1 MAVVVAV
8 FAVAVAVAVVAAVVA
23 VVAVVAAVVVADCH
37 ELNWNLYEHREKHH
51 VTVKPMNLK
60 LYLAFQLKTN

>member
-23 VVAVVAAVVVADCH
+23 AVVVADSH
-37 ELNWNLYEHREKHH
+37 ELNWNHYVHREKHH

-60 LYLAFQLKTN
+60 LYLAFPLKTN